1 MVSFTNVNE
10 SQLRH
15 RSSNR
20 VVMTTAAVCS
30 WTALA
35 VSCSRR
41 VNVSLRSSVIC
52 LDAFGSAARSAHE
65 RCRTRACAVTRAY
78 SSCSAQLVLHRRR
91 RVGHAHVLL
100 ARRAPLT
107 SLRPRVRYRPC
118 PIRRPRLRSIKSAS
132 DQPGAYLHRS
142 APPPLPPLQLRYRRE
157 TGADER
163 TRARRHESTKAPDCS
178 KREELR
184 RRHELFIVVY
194 RASRIATLRG
204 KSNRTPAR
212 YCSRVSLAILHSYSR
227 YSTTCLEWGK
237 WNVNRKKP
245 KIN

>member
-1 MVSFTNVNE
+1 MVLRGTILNCVTVIGHYRGVSRFK
-10 SQLRH
+10 SQYKWCHLRM
-15 RSSNR
+15 STKANCGIE
-20 VVMTTAAVCS
+20 VPI
-30 WTALA
+30 A
-35 VSCSRR
+35 VSHSRR

-91 RVGHAHVLL
+91 RVGRAHVLL

-157 TGADER
+157 TGADESSSSR
-163 TRARRHESTKAPDCS
+163 EHEGARLQQVRGAPSTS
-178 KREELR
+178 
-184 RRHELFIVVY
+184 
-194 RASRIATLRG
+194 
-204 KSNRTPAR
+204 
-212 YCSRVSLAILHSYSR
+212 
-227 YSTTCLEWGK
+227 
-237 WNVNRKKP
+237 
-245 KIN
+245 